1 MADEINVPSL
11 VLVLV
16 VSGFLIRHFFF
27 RGSPQ
32 ANGARGAAEAGTR
45 GTAGGQSRD
54 QRRAEALDRRTEAA
68 VEHIQ
73 QIFPHADRRDI
84 WWDLR
89 RNGINVAATTE
100 RILAGRLDTVS
111 WSGSARLWGYS
122 RGRKLTVAQPPITFQ
137 PPMPAARPNTGASAG
152 ASGSAAGASAGAAAS
167 SSTTTRPSQPSLIQR
182 YNLESKIA
190 EASTTDAASSSS
202 VSPSSSATGSHVTNF
217 KTKNWSSNRD
227 ERQTL
232 LQKRRDNMIIEARR
246 KMEAKLAAEK
256 EAAAASGNAK
266 SA

>member
-32 ANGARGAAEAGTR
+32 ANGEHGTSAASARG
-45 GTAGGQSRD
+45 AGGQSRD

-73 QIFPHADRRDI
+73 QIFPYADRREV

-100 RILAGRLDTVS
+100 RILAGRLDT
-111 WSGSARLWGYS
+111 
-122 RGRKLTVAQPPITFQ
+122 PPITFQ
-137 PPMPAARPNTGASAG
+137 PPMPPARPNAGASAG
-152 ASGSAAGASAGAAAS
+152 ASGSASGAAAGAAAS
-167 SSTTTRPSQPSLIQR
+167 STTTTRPGQPSLIQR
-182 YNLESKIA
+182 YHLENKLA
-190 EASTTDAASSSS
+190 ETPKADTASSSS
-202 VSPSSSATGSHVTNF
+202 VSSASSPSAAASILTNT
-217 KTKNWSSNRD
+217 KAKNWSSNRD

-232 LQKRRDNMIIEARR
+232 LQKRRDDMIIEARR
-246 KMEAKLAAEK
+246 KMEAKIAAEK
-256 EAAAASGNAK
+256 EAAASGNAK

>member
-32 ANGARGAAEAGTR
+32 TNASETGTRGAA
-45 GTAGGQSRD
+45 GQSRD

-73 QIFPHADRRDI
+73 QIFPYADRRDI

-100 RILAGRLDTVS
+100 RILAGRLDT
-111 WSGSARLWGYS
+111 
-122 RGRKLTVAQPPITFQ
+122 PPITFQ
-137 PPMPAARPNTGASAG
+137 PPQPAARPNSGASTG
-152 ASGSAAGASAGAAAS
+152 ASGSASGTSAGAAAS
-167 SSTTTRPSQPSLIQR
+167 SATTTRPGQPSLIQR
-182 YNLESKIA
+182 YNLEKKIA
-190 EASTTDAASSSS
+190 ETPQADTASSSS
-202 VSPSSSATGSHVTNF
+202 VSSPSAGTSA

-232 LQKRRDNMIIEARR
+232 LQKRRDDMILAARR
-246 KMEAKLAAEK
+246 KMEAKIAAEK
-256 EAAAASGNAK
+256 EAAASGSTK
-266 SA
+266 ST

>member
-100 RILAGRLDTVS
+100 RILAGRLDT
-111 WSGSARLWGYS
+111 
-122 RGRKLTVAQPPITFQ
+122 PPITFQ